1 MLLFLDSMVGGLF
14 IRAFFYFLFSIF
26 YFFFIFFIGGVG
38 LNGLE
43 NLTMIVEQ
51 DDMRMLSLGFCTPV
65 Y

>member
-1 MLLFLDSMVGGLF
+1 MLLFLDLMAGGLF
-14 IRAFFYFLFSIF
+14 IRAFFYFF
-26 YFFFIFFIGGVG
+26 FFFIFFIGGAG